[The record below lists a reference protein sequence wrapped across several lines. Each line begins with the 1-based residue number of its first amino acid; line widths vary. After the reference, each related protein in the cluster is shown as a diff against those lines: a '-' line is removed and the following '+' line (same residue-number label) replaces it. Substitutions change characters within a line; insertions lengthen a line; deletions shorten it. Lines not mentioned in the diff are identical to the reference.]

1 MCALEPQG
9 DLVHGDGCV
18 DDFAVGSGVYQAACA
33 PHVFPEVGAVGAYAP
48 VVQFAE
54 GLGDWL
60 ALFPET
66 LVLAALFEQI
76 VFFYTYRGFEI
87 RIVRLL
93 STISIAAIINEI
105 LLLGYL

>member
-9 DLVHGDGCV
+9 DLVHGDGGV
-18 DDFAVGSGVYQAACA
+18 DDFAVASGIDQAACA